1 MNSFLRLW
9 PQIEP
14 LPAPRT
20 GGGREKKRKD
30 KGKHLPRSTD
40 NERKGRQSKEKGWRK
55 KKVGAA
61 PPRYTCK
68 ESCDTH
74 SSASALGMFL
84 FSRLSFL
91 PFLRGK
97 NVFTQRGKGV
107 SGQSD
112 GEEHMMSQSEKKRI
126 EQAAFCFFKALMEG
140 EIEKYVSQFLPL
152 SFSDRLCISPP
163 EPFPRI

>member
-20 GGGREKKRKD
+20 GGGEGEKTQRQRKTFTPVDRQRKKRKAVE
-30 KGKHLPRSTD
+30 RERM
-40 NERKGRQSKEKGWRK
+40 ERKKSVQRRPDTHARK
-55 KKVGAA
+55 VATLT
-61 PPRYTCK
+61 PPRPPLECF
-68 ESCDTH
+68 SFPASPFCLFCVGRM
-74 SSASALGMFL
+74 SSRKG
-84 FSRLSFL
+84 
-91 PFLRGK
+91 
-97 NVFTQRGKGV
+97 GKGV

-112 GEEHMMSQSEKKRI
+112 GEEHMMSQSKKKADRGS
-126 EQAAFCFFKALMEG
+126 CFLFFEGTNGG